1 MILFIQGQEPLTVS
15 MLFEAPTAE
24 RKEILGEHLY
34 ILIKAMLYP
43 DPELIGKITGMLLE
57 MDNIDLLHL
66 TQHQGSLKSKVQ
78 EAVKVLELVVPM
90 SVIGLVSDVN
100 TCFLEKLSIVVD
112 NLVANSITQKDILES
127 FNNYDTAKDIQDKV
141 LKSIVPEM
149 VANGFCHVSRNKL
162 SM

>member
-1 MILFIQGQEPLTVS
+1 MKKGNWNPQLTSDLSVKGLRFLFCSQSISMCTCQE
-15 MLFEAPTAE
+15 
-24 RKEILGEHLY
+24 KEYNRDHNA
-34 ILIKAMLYP
+34 KP
-43 DPELIGKITGMLLE
+43 NT
-57 MDNIDLLHL
+57 NIEN
-66 TQHQGSLKSKVQ
+66 SRE

-149 VANGFCHVSRNKL
+149 VANGFCHVSLNKL

>member
-24 RKEILGEHLY
+24 RKEILGERLY

-57 MDNIDLLHL
+57 MDDIDLLHL

-78 EAVKVLELVVPM
+78 EAVKVLEEHFARDCDTSAIFKNSL
-90 SVIGLVSDVN
+90 
-100 TCFLEKLSIVVD
+100 LENFKI
-112 NLVANSITQKDILES
+112 
-127 FNNYDTAKDIQDKV
+127 
-141 LKSIVPEM
+141 
-149 VANGFCHVSRNKL
+149 
-162 SM
+162 